1 MNKETKTA
9 TVSATTNAD
18 TAEQPMVVNR
28 NGIFLRGTFLGQET
42 AHYPASEYNGK
53 VTPARDVDSIA
64 VLVKHSQGLP
74 ELVNVTGRL
83 DNPPAVGEEIVLRVG
98 ASAWARTAGKA
109 DVKFKML

>member
-1 MNKETKTA
+1 MNKETTKVTP
-9 TVSATTNAD
+9 SSGTNGD
-18 TAEQPMVVNR
+18 TAEQPMTVNR

-64 VLVKHSQGLP
+64 VLVKHATGLP

-83 DNPPAVGEEIVLRVG
+83 ANPPAVGEEIVIRVG

-109 DVKFKML
+109 EVKFKML